1 MAAVVGSTSG
11 SAPQPVPPRRGT
23 CHAIR
28 RGELQEGDGVS
39 AVGDLDQALA
49 QVVDRIT
56 AALGLLTAAQDAC
69 DEAGEV
75 LGFALEGTTDPAA
88 LEVLAAVEPT
98 SDELIHA
105 YQAAHRVIE
114 LITTYR
120 RGLEVQQAVD
130 KTPRSVAHP
139 STAGRIPTDAAHDRR
154 WVEQIRKRLPRW
166 EGGQTT
172 GFGYD
177 RDGTEFRI
185 TSGREDISE
194 SARLTLH
201 NSDRFTPHS
210 DRGAPTM
217 ITHVETKYAQMMRE
231 AGQTYGV
238 IVLNNAVC
246 NMDTGC
252 GAAVRAILPL
262 GSVLVV
268 WQPGAT
274 KPIEINGEARP

>member
-1 MAAVVGSTSG
+1 M
-11 SAPQPVPPRRGT
+11 
-23 CHAIR
+23 
-28 RGELQEGDGVS
+28 S
-39 AVGDLDQALA
+39 AVSDLDQALA

-75 LGFALEGTTDPAA
+75 LGFALEGTADAAA

-105 YQAAHRVIE
+105 YQAATCVIE

-130 KTPRSVAHP
+130 KSPPSAAHP
-139 STAGRIPTDAAHDRR
+139 STAGRIPTDASHDRR
-154 WVEQIRKRLPRW
+154 WVEQARKRLPRW

-194 SARLTLH
+194 CVRLTLH
-201 NSDRFTPHS
+201 NSDVFPPS
-210 DRGAPTM
+210 DSRGAPAVF
-217 ITHVETKYAQMMRE
+217 THVEGKIRRNDE
-231 AGQTYGV
+231 G
-238 IVLNNAVC
+238 I
-246 NMDTGC
+246 
-252 GAAVRAILPL
+252 GADVRCRSRQQSHVP
-262 GSVLVV
+262 
-268 WQPGAT
+268 
-274 KPIEINGEARP
+274 R